1 MTKIKMEIFSSNF
14 NGSMSA
20 KFFTDSKT
28 IFQVPSFNEGMNFF
42 DFEIKLP
49 TNLNIFI
56 DGKDKLIDT
65 VVDEHGKII
74 MDKFLRIDKIQI
86 DGKPVD
92 QNAIHKIVKMNT
104 NEGETIVSNYIG
116 FNGVVSIDL
125 NYEDSLIAHLHI
137 EQLLGK
143 TVEPI
148 VDLN

>member
-1 MTKIKMEIFSSNF
+1 MEIYSSNF

-20 KFFTDSKT
+20 KFFTNSKT
-28 IFQVPSFNEGMNFF
+28 IFQVPSFDEGMNFF
-42 DFEIKLP
+42 NFDIDLP

-56 DGKDKLIDT
+56 DGKDKLVDT

-74 MDKFLRIDKIQI
+74 MDKFLRIDEIHI

-92 QNAIHKIVKMNT
+92 KNAIHKIVKMTT
-104 NEGETIVSNYIG
+104 NESETIVSNYIG

-125 NYEDSLIAHLHI
+125 NYEDSLVAHLNI

>member
-1 MTKIKMEIFSSNF
+1 MEIFSSNF

-20 KFFTDSKT
+20 KFFTNSKT
-28 IFQVPSFNEGMNFF
+28 IFQVPSFDEGMNFF
-42 DFEIKLP
+42 NFDIDLP

-74 MDKFLRIDKIQI
+74 MDKFLRIDEIQI

-92 QNAIHKIVKMNT
+92 KNAIHKIVKMTT

-116 FNGVVSIDL
+116 FNGIVSIDL
-125 NYEDSLIAHLHI
+125 NYEDSLVAHLNI